1 MPTFRNISPD
11 RPAPKETE
19 LFYYQHHIGDY
30 RRDTGHLTLLEH
42 GIYRQLLDQYY
53 LTEKPIDST
62 TIRLLSIRNTD
73 ECESYYRVLADFFVE
88 RDGVFFHKRCDFEI
102 QRFKEKSE
110 KATQSIKARW
120 NKNKDLSVSTNVLPT
135 NNEGNTNQSTNKP
148 INQSTNDKETKP
160 KKDAP
165 RLAVMPEGMDEGI
178 WADFQTVRK
187 KKNAP
192 LTITALNGLA
202 EQANKAGL
210 SLEAVLKECVVRNW
224 QSLKADW
231 IKPQG
236 ATNGKF
242 NAYAYTSEV
251 LARELASQTVGN
263 GSSQEVFD
271 VVPTEIFK
279 LLPESGGS

>member
-1 MPTFRNISPD
+1 VPTFRNISPD
-11 RPAPKETE
+11 RPAPKEID

-120 NKNKDLSVSTNVLPT
+120 NKNKDLSIDTNVLPT
-135 NNEGNTNQSTNKP
+135 NNEGNTNQTTNEP
-148 INQSTNDKETKP
+148 INQSTKHKAKARFSIPLFIPQEAWQGFYEMRKTGKGVFTERAASLII
-160 KKDAP
+160 KQ
-165 RLAVMPEGMDEGI
+165 LTQMHSEGQDVAKVLDQSTANG
-178 WADFQTVRK
+178 WKGVFPL
-187 KKNAP
+187 KNP
-192 LTITALNGLA
+192 T
-202 EQANKAGL
+202 
-210 SLEAVLKECVVRNW
+210 R
-224 QSLKADW
+224 
-231 IKPQG
+231 IKQWKIQR
-236 ATNGKF
+236 T
-242 NAYAYTSEV
+242 
-251 LARELASQTVGN
+251 RRR
-263 GSSQEVFD
+263 
-271 VVPTEIFK
+271 
-279 LLPESGGS
+279 

>member
-1 MPTFRNISPD
+1 VPTFRNISPD
-11 RPAPKETE
+11 RPAPKEID

-120 NKNKDLSVSTNVLPT
+120 NKNKDLSIDTNVLPT
-135 NNEGNTNQSTNKP
+135 NNEGNTNQTTNEP
-148 INQSTNDKETKP
+148 INQSTKHKAKARFSIPLFIPQEAWQGFYEMRKTGKGVFTERAASLII
-160 KKDAP
+160 KQ
-165 RLAVMPEGMDEGI
+165 LTQMHSEGQDVAKVLDQSTANG
-178 WADFQTVRK
+178 WKGVF
-187 KKNAP
+187 P
-192 LTITALNGLA
+192 LKT
-202 EQANKAGL
+202 Q
-210 SLEAVLKECVVRNW
+210 
-224 QSLKADW
+224 
-231 IKPQG
+231 QG
-236 ATNGKF
+236 SSNGKF
-242 NAYAYTSEV
+242 NVHAAGREA
-251 LARELASQTVGN
+251 LARAVAEEVVG
-263 GSSQEVFD
+263 SRAPWEVPD
-271 VVPTEIFK
+271 AVHDQIHIQLPGPTDD
-279 LLPESGGS
+279 